1 MCSLP
6 LIIRYRE
13 ETVSNIRCGVTASIA
28 RFQFQIRA
36 DRGSIPRNGTF
47 FFALN
52 FSLPSLFGSTPCS
65 VRRGRLVGID
75 FFELLNGHTNE
86 LTLNSKP
93 IPINTFHIYTPY
105 L

>member
-36 DRGSIPRNGTF
+36 DRGSIPRNGTLLFVF
-47 FFALN
+47 FLALRCRWLLDDGWMALVVFA
-52 FSLPSLFGSTPCS
+52 SWT
-65 VRRGRLVGID
+65 
-75 FFELLNGHTNE
+75 
-86 LTLNSKP
+86 
-93 IPINTFHIYTPY
+93 
-105 L
+105 